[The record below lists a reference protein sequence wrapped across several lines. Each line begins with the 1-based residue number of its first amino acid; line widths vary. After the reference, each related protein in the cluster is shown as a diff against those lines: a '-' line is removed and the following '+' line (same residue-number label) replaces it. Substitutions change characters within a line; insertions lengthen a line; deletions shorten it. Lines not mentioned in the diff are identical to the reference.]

1 MDKNIALDF
10 VLRKKIVRKY
20 LDNMKVDSN
29 HRFKSWE
36 HCYKAFGNQTKE
48 DDELALHLAFYL
60 ASWGK
65 CIEVVVASSGK
76 TTKFI

>member
-60 ASWGK
+60 ALWHLLERLQNSYK
-65 CIEVVVASSGK
+65 DY
-76 TTKFI
+76 